1 VPTTAASAQCV
12 QRLTAA
18 ALRLEAG
25 EDPGRLLGP
34 GGPARSTGVPAAD
47 LARAAL
53 RHRVT
58 GVLHAH
64 AEDLGLA
71 LAFGDGLV
79 EWLEQD
85 HATTARG
92 VAVQL
97 LELGRALSALEER
110 GIPVLA
116 LKGPALAVQTAGS
129 VLARGYGDLDLFVA
143 PGSVEA
149 ARAVLLEQGW
159 HPRTFGSAPPGT
171 WAWRHLLRTFNEIA
185 FDGRASSVDLHW
197 RLDPTPGALPHFAD
211 AWARRDLVPVDGLP
225 GPAGTPTP
233 VPTLVP
239 ALGPRDAFVHSCWHA
254 AKDEWKWLRSLV
266 DVHRLA
272 RRPEV
277 WADWTEVRSDLDT
290 RPVRNTL
297 AVTEH
302 LLGLP
307 AAVPEE
313 LRTQR
318 PSASLVHR
326 ADAWQLRDPRSGHP
340 LPAAQSVRDLRHR
353 LTVVRR
359 PRAVVLAVTAVAIP
373 APSVAGIEDR
383 SAWTAVPKLV
393 LKRIGWL
400 LYQSARWAWPRT
412 RARDAVAASSDE
424 AGRAL
429 SSSKALT

>member
-1 VPTTAASAQCV
+1 MRFA
-12 QRLTAA
+12 
-18 ALRLEAG
+18 
-25 EDPGRLLGP
+25 
-34 GGPARSTGVPAAD
+34 GVPAAD
-47 LARAAL
+47 VARAAL

-64 AEDLGLA
+64 AGDLG
-71 LAFGDGLV
+71 
-79 EWLEQD
+79 
-85 HATTARG
+85 
-92 VAVQL
+92 
-97 LELGRALSALEER
+97 LGRALAAFEER

-143 PGSVEA
+143 PTSVEA
-149 ARAVLLEQGW
+149 ARAVLLEQAW

-211 AWARRDLVPVDGLP
+211 AWARRHLVPVDGLP
-225 GPAGTPTP
+225 TP
-233 VPTLVP
+233 VPT
-239 ALGPRDAFVHSCWHA
+239 LGPRDAFVHSCWHA

-277 WADWTEVRSDLDT
+277 WAEWPEARPDLDT
-290 RPVRNTL
+290 RPVRSTL
-297 AVTEH
+297 AVTDH

-307 AAVPEE
+307 DAVPDA
-313 LRTQR
+313 LRGQQR
-318 PSASLVHR
+318 SSALVHR
-326 ADAWQLRDPRSGHP
+326 AEAWQVRDPKSGHP

-359 PRAVVLAVTAVAIP
+359 PRAIVLAVTAVAIP

-393 LKRIGWL
+393 LKRMGWL
-400 LYQSARWAWPRT
+400 LYQSARWAWPGGRT
-412 RARDAVAASSDE
+412 RDSTVGPADDS
-424 AGRAL
+424 GRPL
-429 SSSKALT
+429 SSRKALT